1 VTTPVQ
7 DTPSLV
13 LTALADAP
21 QHGYGIIGDVERISS
36 GRVRLRA
43 GTLYTALDRL
53 QAEGLIET
61 DHEKAVEDRRL
72 RYYRPSANLPHFPK
86 SPAARTTWAER
97 RPPAAPLR
105 PAPASAASSR
115 LAWLDAL
122 RGIAAMM
129 VVLDHSSSAFL
140 PRFRSQLM
148 PWFDCG
154 RYGVMVFFLVSGY
167 VIPASLERRGSV
179 RAFWIGRV
187 FRMYPLWAAAVVP
200 ALALHLTVGARL
212 HGDIPHG
219 SADVA
224 SAVVAH
230 STLLQELLGTDSVL
244 VVLWTL
250 SYEMSF
256 YLLVV
261 ALFILRR
268 HRGSARISISL
279 AVLAVLAAAIGAA
292 TGDLRPSALSTAMG
306 TGRLT
311 AVAAT
316 VLVAAVLCASAR
328 NRSLRVCGAV
338 LGAVLALVLVPF
350 NGTVP
355 PWEGLV
361 ILAVMFLGTAVYR
374 AEHAQI
380 PRRSAAW
387 ATAMVLA
394 CALGCAYGYSE
405 NTFNRRGWTVAFTLA
420 ALTFLAAL
428 ALRHRH
434 LPRLLTGLGMISYS
448 IYLLHPV
455 LLSTIGPADRPKHD
469 DLLLEMGFLAVL
481 LPLCMLTYRYIE
493 APAQAWGRKL
503 ARKTEPR
510 SRTSQTTT

>member
-1 VTTPVQ
+1 VQ

-21 QHGYGIIGDVERISS
+21 QHGYGIIGHVERISG

-61 DHEKAVEDRRL
+61 DHEKAVGGRQL
-72 RYYRPSANLPHFPK
+72 RYYRANAICPHL
-86 SPAARTTWAER
+86 SESLTSTTTWAEQL
-97 RPPAAPLR
+97 PPAPPHLDAAP
-105 PAPASAASSR
+105 AASSR
-115 LAWLDAL
+115 LVWLDAL

-140 PRFRSQLM
+140 PEFRRQLM

-187 FRMYPLWAAAVVP
+187 FRMYPLWATAVAAV
-200 ALALHLTVGARL
+200 LALYLAGHGRL

-219 SADVA
+219 SAAVA
-224 SAVVAH
+224 SAAVAH
-230 STLLQELLGTDSVL
+230 VTLLQELLGTQSVL

-250 SYEMSF
+250 SYEVSF

-261 ALFILRR
+261 ALFLFRWH
-268 HRGSARISISL
+268 HRSAPISTSL

-292 TGDLRPSALSTAMG
+292 TGTLRPSAMSAAVG
-306 TGRLT
+306 TGPLT
-311 AVAAT
+311 VVAAC
-316 VLVAAVLCASAR
+316 VLVAAVCCAGAR

-355 PWEGLV
+355 PWEGLM

-374 AEHAQI
+374 AEHAQTSRLGAI
-380 PRRSAAW
+380 WAAVV
-387 ATAMVLA
+387 VLV
-394 CALGCAYGYSE
+394 CALGCASWYSDG
-405 NTFNRRGWTVAFTLA
+405 TFNRRGWAVAFVLA
-420 ALTFLAAL
+420 ALTFWAGLL
-428 ALRHRH
+428 LRGRL
-434 LPRLLTGLGMISYS
+434 LPRWLIGLGTISYS

-455 LLSTIGPADRPKHD
+455 LLSTTDPADRPKHD

-481 LPLCMLTYRYIE
+481 LPVCMLTYRYIE
-493 APAQAWGRKL
+493 APAQALGRKL
-503 ARKTEPR
+503 ARRAE
-510 SRTSQTTT
+510 